1 MDGAGLAC
9 PITDREG
16 YAMDPGRCPKLLVLG
31 SGPDDGERV
40 AGLVEALSSC
50 GLACTGA
57 IESRP
62 SKIAV
67 ILQEASPDLAF
78 CTAFRAV
85 DDSGKA
91 IHLQDLCSRVGVS
104 WIGSSS
110 ETLELALSKSR
121 MKERWRAEGVATP
134 DWFTVPRL
142 ADGSLGDVQR
152 IEEARAF
159 PYIVK
164 PDAEGNS
171 RGIDADSVVRTPLEL
186 YARTRSVVEAYGGA
200 LVESFLG
207 NAGAR
212 EFTAAMIGN
221 GEKALVGAT
230 EIVKHE
236 GGEWVVTND
245 AKDGHRTMVE
255 PIADRKLRGKV
266 ERFAHRA
273 FMAAAVRDYARCD
286 IILEGGRL
294 SAIELNG
301 QPMVP
306 DRWFEACAAGAG
318 LDARQY
324 LRAIVLAGMA
334 RVSREGQSF
343 LRIPPRLAAS
353 LPEAVVKRL
362 V

>member
-1 MDGAGLAC
+1 MDS
-9 PITDREG
+9 
-16 YAMDPGRCPKLLVLG
+16 GRRPKLLVLG
-31 SGPDDGERV
+31 SVPGELERIE
-40 AGLVEALSSC
+40 GLVEALSSS
-50 GLACTGA
+50 GIACTGA

-62 SKIAV
+62 SRIAD
-67 ILQEASPDLAF
+67 ILAKAAPDFAF

-85 DDSGKA
+85 DDSGRA
-91 IHLQDLCSRVGVS
+91 IHLQDLCARAGVS
-104 WIGSSS
+104 WIGSQSG
-110 ETLELALSKSR
+110 TLELALSKSR

-152 IEEARAF
+152 LESANAF

-171 RGIDADSVVRTPLEL
+171 RGIDAASVARTPLEL
-186 YARTRSVVEAYGGA
+186 YARASSVAETYGGA

-207 NAGAR
+207 SADAR
-212 EFTAAMIGN
+212 EFTVAMIGN
-221 GEKALVGAT
+221 GEKALVSAV
-230 EIVKHE
+230 EIVKPE

-245 AKDGHRTMVE
+245 AKDGHRTRVE

-273 FMAAAVRDYARCD
+273 FMAAEARDYARCD

-306 DRWFEACAAGAG
+306 DRWFEACAAAAG
-318 LDARQY
+318 LDAVQY
-324 LRAIVLAGMA
+324 ISAIVLAGMA
-334 RVSREGQSF
+334 RILEEGQSF
-343 LRIPPRLAAS
+343 MRIPARLAAS

-362 V
+362 A

>member
-1 MDGAGLAC
+1 MDS
-9 PITDREG
+9 
-16 YAMDPGRCPKLLVLG
+16 GRRPKLLVLG
-31 SGPDDGERV
+31 SSPDDRERV

-50 GLACTGA
+50 GIDCTGA
-57 IESRP
+57 IESKP
-62 SKIAV
+62 AKIAD
-67 ILQEASPDLAF
+67 ILGRASPDFAF
-78 CTAFRAV
+78 CTAFRAA
-85 DDSGKA
+85 DDSGRA
-91 IHLQDLCSRVGVS
+91 IHLQDLCARAGVS
-104 WIGSSS
+104 WIGSQA

-134 DWFTVPRL
+134 DWFTIPRL

-152 IEEARAF
+152 IEAASSF

-186 YARTRSVVEAYGGA
+186 YARTRSVAEAYGSA

-212 EFTAAMIGN
+212 EFTASMIGN
-221 GEKALVGAT
+221 GEKAIVSAV
-230 EIVKHE
+230 EIVKPA

-245 AKDGHRTMVE
+245 AKDGHRTRVE

-273 FMAAAVRDYARCD
+273 FMAAGARDYARCD
-286 IILEGGRL
+286 IILEGDRP

-318 LDARQY
+318 LDAGQY
-324 LRAIVLAGMA
+324 LRAIIFAGMA
-334 RVSREGQSF
+334 RILEEGQSF
-343 LRIPPRLAAS
+343 MRIPAKLAAS
-353 LPEAVVKRL
+353 LPEAVLKRL
-362 V
+362 A